1 MKIWINDRIGF
12 LTGYSTEPNN
22 GQIAVD
28 IDITTAKSMQ
38 GGLIDF
44 HNYYYDGKELTRNT
58 NNDFQRFL
66 YEEANTPTEPTKEE
80 MAERLAKLEVLLA
93 DLL

>member
-1 MKIWINDRIGF
+1 MKIWINDRVGF
-12 LTGYSTEPNN
+12 LTGYSTEQNE

-28 IDITTAKSMQ
+28 IDITTAHSMQ

-44 HNYYYDGKELTRNT
+44 HNYYYDGKQLIRNT
-58 NNDFQRFL
+58 DNDFQRL
-66 YEEANTPTEPTKEE
+66 LDEEANKQLEPTKEE
-80 MAERLAKLEVLLA
+80 LAERLAKLEALLS